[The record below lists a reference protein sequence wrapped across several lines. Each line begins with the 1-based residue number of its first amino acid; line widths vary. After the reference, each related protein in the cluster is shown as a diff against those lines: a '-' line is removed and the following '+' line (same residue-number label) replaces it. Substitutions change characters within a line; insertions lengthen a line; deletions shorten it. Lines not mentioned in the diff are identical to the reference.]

1 MEWQTAK
8 TQKLKADA
16 AYERKAWN
24 RAVMKDTFAQ
34 CHHSPRLRHVKRV
47 HACTLLGKEIWSQSD
62 VQTSSPRVEVR
73 NADCV
78 QVATELCKVTGA
90 KVYMLNMACPRNP
103 GGGCWSGCNA
113 QEEHCC
119 RCSDLYLQQQ
129 RAQCE
134 YKYPLLNYDST
145 HGSSKT
151 PDFTVLVHE
160 KVTFFKDP
168 RDYSM
173 LPPKDWSEFGVL
185 TAAAEKAE
193 RGQSL
198 GPNSRRFISYL
209 LEVAQM
215 QGCTHLVLSAWG
227 CGAFRQDAAEVARA
241 FKRALLCVKKT
252 NLPEVVFAI
261 TDDHNSKPPGNLH
274 QFNIEFGHAH
284 VPFTPPPRHQSPR
297 ASGPSTTVDNASAT
311 EPGADTR
318 QPSERTDDTTGAGQG
333 CGTNLKLCLAIY
345 FHIYIYIYIEHTA
358 GYYRHAQHSPY
369 EVADS
374 ETIIHQKLR
383 KEFVWPEAEQV
394 FQASPPSIYAGQ
406 FFQSSLQSMSPEQ
419 VFQASAWVEDL
430 LGRLAWQTCLV

>member
-8 TQKLKADA
+8 SQKLKADA
-16 AYERKAWN
+16 AYERKARN

-34 CHHSPRLRHVKRV
+34 CHHSPRLRRVKRV

-62 VQTSSPRVEVR
+62 VQTSSPRVEIR

-113 QEEHCC
+113 QQEHCC
-119 RCSDLYLQQQ
+119 YISNLYLQEQ

-173 LPPKDWSEFGVL
+173 LPPDDWSEFGVL

-198 GPNSRRFISYL
+198 GPNARRFISYL

-241 FKRALLCVKKT
+241 FKLALRHVKQT

-261 TDDHNSKPPGNLH
+261 MDDHNSKPPGNLH
-274 QFNIEFGHAH
+274 QFNIEFGYAH
-284 VPFTPPPRHQSPR
+284 VPFTPRHQSPR

-345 FHIYIYIYIEHTA
+345 FHIYIYIY
-358 GYYRHAQHSPY
+358 
-369 EVADS
+369 
-374 ETIIHQKLR
+374 
-383 KEFVWPEAEQV
+383 
-394 FQASPPSIYAGQ
+394 
-406 FFQSSLQSMSPEQ
+406 
-419 VFQASAWVEDL
+419 
-430 LGRLAWQTCLV
+430 

>member
-8 TQKLKADA
+8 SQKLKADA
-16 AYERKAWN
+16 AYERKARN

-34 CHHSPRLRHVKRV
+34 CHHSPRLRRVKRV

-62 VQTSSPRVEVR
+62 VQTSSPRVEIR

-113 QEEHCC
+113 QQEHCC
-119 RCSDLYLQQQ
+119 YISNLYLQEQ

-173 LPPKDWSEFGVL
+173 LPPDDWSEFGVL

-198 GPNSRRFISYL
+198 GPNARRFISYL

-241 FKRALLCVKKT
+241 FKLALRHVKQT

-297 ASGPSTTVDNASAT
+297 ASGPSTTVDNASVT
-311 EPGADTR
+311 EAGADTR
-318 QPSERTDDTTGAGQG
+318 QPPERTDDTAGAGQG
-333 CGTNLKLCLAIY
+333 CGTNLKLCLATYLYIY
-345 FHIYIYIYIEHTA
+345 INIYIYIYA
-358 GYYRHAQHSPY
+358 Y
-369 EVADS
+369 
-374 ETIIHQKLR
+374 
-383 KEFVWPEAEQV
+383 
-394 FQASPPSIYAGQ
+394 
-406 FFQSSLQSMSPEQ
+406 
-419 VFQASAWVEDL
+419 
-430 LGRLAWQTCLV
+430 